1 MMQKNKE
8 TLPLQG
14 LLNGIGQVYFTSSV
28 MTSFLLLL
36 AISIE
41 SMSLAFLTLFGATCS
56 YWLAKYTNKPTL
68 NIDNGLYALNGA
80 LVALFIGNFF
90 GVTPWLILVTAVGAQ
105 LTVPLAH
112 IVFRFKVYRGY
123 TSAFILVSWLIYLI
137 YVTFN
142 FAIFDASPTP
152 SSLITIAKSD
162 SSDWFQLPST
172 ITPFLKGISQVSFI
186 NNELSGLVMLLAVA
200 FNNAKHAMWVI
211 TAVVISTL
219 FSNMIGVQNEY
230 LEQGLYGYN
239 AVLVTLALVLYQ
251 RITWPL
257 IIVGILCTCLVTLGF
272 HTLSLLPLTAPFIIS
287 TWAIVYLSRWI
298 NRRFSS

>member
-1 MMQKNKE
+1 MQKNKDIP
-8 TLPLQG
+8 PLQG
-14 LLNGIGQVYFTSSV
+14 LLNGIGQVYFTPSV
-28 MTSFLLLL
+28 ITSLLLL
-36 AISIE
+36 FAITLE
-41 SMSLAFLTLFGATCS
+41 SLSLAVLTLFGAACS

-90 GVTPWLILVTAVGAQ
+90 GVTPWLILVTAVGAL

-123 TSAFILVSWLIYLI
+123 TSAFVLVSWLIYLI
-137 YVTFN
+137 YATFN
-142 FAIFDASPTP
+142 FAIFDTSSTP
-152 SSLITIAKSD
+152 SITITKSNL
-162 SSDWFQLPST
+162 SDGFQLPST

-200 FNNAKHAMWVI
+200 FNNAKHAMWVV

-219 FSNMIGVQNEY
+219 FSNMIGVPNEY

-287 TWAIVYLSRWI
+287 AWAIVYLSRWI